1 MSQPGEATD
10 ALQTIAERIGV
21 SPNTVLRVLRGENKE
36 VWAGTAQR
44 AERIRALARE
54 LGYRPHGSAR
64 AMRRGRFDTLALLL
78 SADLGRSHLPEDLL
92 NGIADACDG
101 AGQRLT
107 VAKVSDQRLT
117 DPQLLPRIL
126 GESSSDGLL
135 INYTDRIPAAMPE
148 LIGRCRIPA
157 VWINS
162 RHEHDAVWY
171 DDAGGAAAATRL
183 LLQLG
188 HRRIAW
194 LDFVGLG
201 ESDPHYSRGERARG
215 VAETLAA
222 AGVPGLDLGR
232 LQGVP
237 VADRLAATVDLLRRP
252 DRPSAIIAYDGG
264 ERLLYA
270 AALAGLRVPQDLALI
285 VFGAAAG
292 SDRPAERQAHFGRS
306 LATIAIPGEAAGA
319 AAVEMLLAKIRDGG
333 VAQPSRILPVAVEPG
348 DTVGPPGGAP

>member
-1 MSQPGEATD
+1 MASD
-10 ALQTIAERIGV
+10 SSSSDVLQTIAEQVGV

-44 AERIRALARE
+44 AERIRSLARE

-92 NGIADACDG
+92 NGIADACD
-101 AGQRLT
+101 AGHQRLT
-107 VAKVSDQRLT
+107 VAKVSDARLT

-135 INYTDRIPAAMPE
+135 INYTDRIPTAMPD
-148 LIGRCRIPA
+148 LIRRCRIPA

-171 DDAGGAAAATRL
+171 DDAAGAAAAARL
-183 LLQLG
+183 LLQHG

-194 LDFVGLG
+194 LDFVGTT
-201 ESDPHYSRGERARG
+201 EVEHHYSRSERARG
-215 VAETLAA
+215 VAESTS
-222 AGVPGLDLGR
+222 GNVMDLRHLLGT
-232 LQGVP
+232 P
-237 VADRLAATVDLLRRP
+237 VGDRLAATVKLLRRP

-270 AALAGLRVPQDLALI
+270 ANLAGLRVPQDLSLI
-285 VFGAAAG
+285 VFGAAG
-292 SDRPAERQAHFGRS
+292 GGTDRPDERQGHFGRN
-306 LATIAIPGEAAGA
+306 LTTIAIPGEEAGRQ
-319 AAVEMLLAKIRDGG
+319 AVTMLLEKIRLGG
-333 VAQPSRILPVAVEPG
+333 AELPPRILPMEIATG
-348 DTVGPPGGAP
+348 DTVGPVGAA